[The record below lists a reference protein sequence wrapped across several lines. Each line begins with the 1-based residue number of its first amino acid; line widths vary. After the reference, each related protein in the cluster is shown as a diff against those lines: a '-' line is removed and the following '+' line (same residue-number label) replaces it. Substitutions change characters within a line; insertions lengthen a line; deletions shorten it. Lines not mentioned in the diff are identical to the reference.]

1 MRLAVIS
8 FTKSGSWLCGKLTKR
23 LQELGYACMGYV
35 QPRFLNEVQ
44 EVTGLCP
51 LTGSLND
58 WTEQQFRQAEGL
70 IYIGAAG
77 IAVRAIAPFIK
88 DKMTDPAVVVLDEQA
103 QFAISLLSGHIGG
116 ANELTGLVSEITGAM
131 PVITTATDVNRKT
144 AIDVWAKQR
153 GLMLS
158 DRILAKETA
167 AALLAEEAV
176 GFYSDYPLTEPV
188 PEGFIKGELGRLQVW
203 LTARVIPGGEHMVS
217 WFCEA
222 DGRILRLIPPSL
234 AVGVGCRKGVS
245 AAVIETRIRQVFDEA
260 NLDMRAIAGLFSI
273 DLKQQEEGL
282 LKTAANLQVPFC
294 TYSAE
299 ILQNVTEAE
308 SPVHDVRRKVHITS
322 SDFVQAV
329 TGVDNVCERAALAG
343 AGTGAEL
350 LVCKQAGDGVTVA
363 VAEKMMEIGMRVEE

>member
-1 MRLAVIS
+1 MELAVIS

-23 LQELGYACMGYV
+23 LQELGYACKGYV
-35 QPRFLNEVQ
+35 LSRFLNEVQ
-44 EVTGLCP
+44 EVPGLCP
-51 LTGSLND
+51 ISGTLND
-58 WTEQQFRQAEGL
+58 WTGQQFGQVGGL

-77 IAVRAIAPFIK
+77 IAVRAIAPFLK

-103 QFAISLLSGHIGG
+103 QFAVSLLSGHIGG
-116 ANELTGLVSEITGAM
+116 ANELTSLVSEITGAV

-144 AIDVWAKQR
+144 AIDVWAKKR

-158 DRILAKETA
+158 DRILAKDVA
-167 AALLAEEAV
+167 AALVAEEVV
-176 GFYSDYPLTEPV
+176 GFYSDYPLNEPI

-203 LTARVIPGGEHMVS
+203 LTAHVVPGPEHMVS
-217 WFCEA
+217 WFCNA
-222 DGRILRLIPPSL
+222 DSRILRLIPCSL

-245 AAVIETRIRQVFDEA
+245 AAVIETQIRQVFDKA
-260 NLDMRAIAGLFSI
+260 NLDVRAIAGLFSI

-282 LKTAANLQVPFC
+282 LKAAEELQVPFC

-299 ILQNVTEAE
+299 ILQNITE
-308 SPVHDVRRKVHITS
+308 SVTS
-322 SDFVQAV
+322 SVFVQAI

-343 AGTGAEL
+343 AGPGAEL

-363 VAEKMMEIGMRVEE
+363 VAGKKMEIGMREKE